1 MTDKKKVEKV
11 MYKNPDGEIFDV
23 DGAFMRHPAIAPGKA
38 NIDLWVKSERYTG
51 LYFELRLSA
60 GTMARLVQILNS
72 APVNGD
78 PLNAIVN
85 LWGDTTVS
93 ECEREDILYFL
104 SENGYDAT
112 LENIAAG
119 YLYAVDNK
127 QPLEIDV
134 VADERKEYAVARVL
148 SKTVKTTVDTGTG
161 YNGLSYVALRIPG
174 ENVVIE
180 TFKDELD
187 INDFKGETIGKD
199 KYRIIH
205 VVEPGGKAPLGGF
218 ILERIK

>member
-1 MTDKKKVEKV
+1 MTDKKIEKV
-11 MYKNPDGEIFDV
+11 VYKNPDGEIFDPE
-23 DGAFMRHPAIAPGKA
+23 AAIMRHPALE
-38 NIDLWVKSERYTG
+38 NIGVSLEHSPSYDLEFTIRASSW
-51 LYFELRLSA
+51 
-60 GTMARLVQILNS
+60 TMARLCQILNA

-78 PLNAIVN
+78 PLHAIVN
-85 LWGDTTVS
+85 LWGDTTVT
-93 ECEREDILYFL
+93 ECEREDINYFL

-112 LENIAAG
+112 LKNIATG

-148 SKTVKTTVDTGTG
+148 SKTVKTIVDTGPG
-161 YNGLSYVALRIPG
+161 YNGLSYVGLRLPS

-180 TFKDELD
+180 TFKKELD

-205 VVEPGGKAPLGGF
+205 VVEPGGEAPLGGF
-218 ILERIK
+218 ILERIKEGTNK